1 MIDNTTIL
9 YGGIAVLGGAL
20 IAWLLESKKAWWIVQ
35 EKLGK
40 KYEVKKETGT
50 FEKNKEFPV
59 QYFDHKGNE
68 VVYSAHVEKH
78 DGNFGLLDT
87 KGVPIMEVNPDKL
100 VVKNLKSVVAGNSKS
115 LVFQIADERYVA
127 DLKDRVDALRLANVQ
142 KDEEIKERAVST
154 RHIMIHDAET
164 ENKVFQNRYRGRRFS
179 RFYDKS
185 KGKQQQEEMSMGE
198 PEGEG
203 GGEQ

>member
-68 VVYSAHVEKH
+68 ILYSAHVKKSA
-78 DGNFGLLDT
+78 GKYSLLD
-87 KGVPIMEVNPDKL
+87 KSGVPFMETDR
-100 VVKNLKSVVAGNSKS
+100 LKIITENYDDIVEGRAKCYRYT
-115 LVFQIADERYVA
+115 IADERYTA
-127 DLKDRVDALRLANVQ
+127 SQNTRIDALILESVQ
-142 KDEEIKERAVST
+142 KDNEIVERSLST
-154 RHIMIHDAET
+154 KHIEKQDAKRESDIRLIRNRGLRPMQHHGKPIRKHET
-164 ENKVFQNRYRGRRFS
+164 SEAS
-179 RFYDKS
+179 S
-185 KGKQQQEEMSMGE
+185 EGE
-198 PEGEG
+198 IEG
-203 GGEQ
+203 GGQ